1 MQILMVDIVI
11 ISVTRLSIMNTAEP
25 IGLILIWLSAF
36 LKDIEVKRLT
46 VLVQITSS
54 VVTFMHIYEFKVS

>member
-11 ISVTRLSIMNTAEP
+11 ISVTRLSIMNRAEP